1 MPSRGGS
8 GGQCQP
14 RLEISSWQ
22 ARSQPPA
29 GLRADPAMLVHLRV
43 PAALAGAGPAS
54 GRAGL
59 ERGAGE
65 AGVLTGVPRQH
76 PAGSAAEAGAVQAGA
91 DAPDQAGY
99 PGLAQARVGARGTGL
114 GAPEAFADTPGQC
127 CAVDVAEVG
136 VGAQHLLCMGH
147 RYLPSSMLVQVADTH
162 CGAHC
167 GIRTCAH
174 LGAAAGDLPGDSGD
188 GTFMREW
195 SLAIMCT
202 LASPA
207 ARPHGMICTQTR
219 ERNWSPRGLA
229 ALPA

>member
-1 MPSRGGS
+1 MAPAAPSMPSRGGS

-91 DAPDQAGY
+91 DAPDQAGLPRPRPGTRRRTRYRSGSTRSIRRYTGPVLRGRRRRGRGRCAAPPLHGSPLPPIIDAGASGRY
-99 PGLAQARVGARGTGL
+99 PLRCPLRDKNLRPVGRGS
-114 GAPEAFADTPGQC
+114 
-127 CAVDVAEVG
+127 
-136 VGAQHLLCMGH
+136 
-147 RYLPSSMLVQVADTH
+147 R
-162 CGAHC
+162 
-167 GIRTCAH
+167 
-174 LGAAAGDLPGDSGD
+174 
-188 GTFMREW
+188 
-195 SLAIMCT
+195 
-202 LASPA
+202 
-207 ARPHGMICTQTR
+207 
-219 ERNWSPRGLA
+219 
-229 ALPA
+229 